1 MAANSHLAARGG
13 LLINALGIFNVTEVA
28 LIYMNT
34 INESPAPAGKLIS
47 QTIAMPRETNANG
60 DIFGGW
66 LLSQMDLAG
75 AILAGRIAKGRVATV
90 AISSMSF
97 LNPVSVG
104 AVVGCYA
111 DVKALGASS
120 ITIGIEVWISDDNQ
134 AEPSK
139 VTEGEFVFVAIDDS
153 GKTRQLPSN

>member
-1 MAANSHLAARGG
+1 MQNQLS
-13 LLINALGIFNVTEVA
+13 T
-28 LIYMNT
+28 
-34 INESPAPAGKLIS
+34 PAGKLIS

-66 LLSQMDLAG
+66 LLGQMDLAG

-97 LNPVSVG
+97 LNAVPVG

-111 DVKALGASS
+111 DILAVGSSS
-120 ITIGIEVWISDDNQ
+120 IRILIEAWIDEDHHAQ
-134 AEPSK
+134 PSK
-139 VTEGEFVFVAIDDS
+139 VTEGEFVFVAIDDQ
-153 GKTRQLPSN
+153 GKTRKVPKT

>member
-1 MAANSHLAARGG
+1 ME
-13 LLINALGIFNVTEVA
+13 TQ
-28 LIYMNT
+28 
-34 INESPAPAGKLIS
+34 SPAPSGKLIS

-75 AILAGRIAKGRVATV
+75 AILAGRIAQGRVATV

-97 LNPVSVG
+97 LNPVPVG

-111 DVKALGASS
+111 QLKPQEIAQIEGVSVVLGANEKFNILEHLEKESS
-120 ITIGIEVWISDDNQ
+120 KRLEAKVAFDNIK
-134 AEPSK
+134 ETK
-139 VTEGEFVFVAIDDS
+139 EFVKKPFSIF
-153 GKTRQLPSN
+153 Q